1 MLEVNYGAPRS
12 VDVHGDGQ
20 PDTAPSTE
28 KCVRH
33 VHLHAPYLLYIPAFL
48 FDLATA
54 NLEIC
59 RSLRLQSQ
67 KQQGN
72 VISSPVL
79 CGCPLVSFVLH
90 SFNSRMSLRPVLRST
105 STLFPRLTHGSA
117 RRTLITLK
125 KDLVRSTTSPKETI
139 FLLSFIDPFLRI

>member
-1 MLEVNYGAPRS
+1 MLKVNYGAPRS

-28 KCVRH
+28 ECVRH

-59 RSLRLQSQ
+59 RNEASFSEAAGQRHLIPSPLRLSPRFVRPSQ
-67 KQQGN
+67 FQLQN
-72 VISSPVL
+72 VLATSSP
-79 CGCPLVSFVLH
+79 FDLH
-90 SFNSRMSLRPVLRST
+90 PV
-105 STLFPRLTHGSA
+105 PPGY
-117 RRTLITLK
+117 
-125 KDLVRSTTSPKETI
+125 P
-139 FLLSFIDPFLRI
+139 